1 MRGMIVDQWPL
12 WLVYL
17 GTVAIAATAIEAG
30 FRLGRSRR
38 NGSNPE
44 KEQPVA
50 AIAASTLGLL
60 GFMLAFTFGLAASR
74 FDDRRLA
81 VLEEANAIGTTYLR
95 AGLLV
100 EPERSECRELLRA
113 YVNARMAAVKP
124 ETHREAMAT
133 STSIHDALWTQAT
146 AAAAADPHSIMT
158 GLFIESL
165 NNVIDLHATRVLFGL
180 RSQIPSSVWVALFSM
195 AALAMGSLGYQ
206 EGLAGSRRSLA
217 TIALLLTFSAVMLLI
232 ADLDRPQEGLL
243 RVGQQSMIDLQESMR
258 GNERGIQDSDFH
270 GKTTGETESGD
281 RHE

>member
-1 MRGMIVDQWPL
+1 MHGTIFNESPL
-12 WLVYL
+12 WLVFL

-30 FRLGRSRR
+30 YRLGRSRR

-50 AIAASTLGLL
+50 AIASSTLGLL
-60 GFMLAFTFGLAASR
+60 GFLLAFTFGVAASR

-81 VLEEANAIGTTYLR
+81 VLDDANAIGTTYLR
-95 AGLLV
+95 ANLLA

-113 YVNARMAAVKP
+113 CVTARLAAVKS
-124 ETHREAMAT
+124 ETNQEAMAT
-133 STSIHDALWTQAT
+133 SVMIHDALWTKAT
-146 AAAAADPHSIMT
+146 AAAVADPHSIMT

-180 RSQIPSSVWVALFSM
+180 RSQIPSSVWLALFFI
-195 AALAMGSLGYQ
+195 AAMAMGSLGYQ

-217 TIALLLTFSAVMLLI
+217 TIALLLTFSSVLLLI

-243 RVGQQSMIDLQESMR
+243 RVGQQAIIDLQDSMR
-258 GNERGIQDSDFH
+258 GNETGPGESALDD
-270 GKTTGETESGD
+270 TTTRAPESVG